1 MTSNYQAPWIHI
13 WMNSSPFFSF
23 INNPVNVLCGP
34 FQNEF
39 LTSTTIPNL
48 YFFFTIDN
56 NYLSVEN
63 KIKLD

>member
-1 MTSNYQAPWIHI
+1 
-13 WMNSSPFFSF
+13 MNSSPLFSF
-23 INNPVNVLCGP
+23 INIPVNVLCGP

>member
-1 MTSNYQAPWIHI
+1 
-13 WMNSSPFFSF
+13 MNSSPLFSF
-23 INNPVNVLCGP
+23 INNPVNVLRGP

>member
-1 MTSNYQAPWIHI
+1 
-13 WMNSSPFFSF
+13 MNSSPFFSF

-48 YFFFTIDN
+48 YFFTID